1 VGTLLQLG
9 RTTRPLTLAISVMNA
24 FVDFDFEPLLLV
36 MMQHQ
41 LIGQPAKDWS
51 RPI

>member
-1 VGTLLQLG
+1 LLQLE
-9 RTTRPLTLAISVMNA
+9 RTARPLTFAISLTNA
-24 FVDFDFEPLLLV
+24 FIDFNFEPLLLV

-51 RPI
+51 QPI

>member
-1 VGTLLQLG
+1 MV
-9 RTTRPLTLAISVMNA
+9 TLAISFADA
-24 FVDFDFEPLLLV
+24 FADFDFNALLLV

-51 RPI
+51 RPVF